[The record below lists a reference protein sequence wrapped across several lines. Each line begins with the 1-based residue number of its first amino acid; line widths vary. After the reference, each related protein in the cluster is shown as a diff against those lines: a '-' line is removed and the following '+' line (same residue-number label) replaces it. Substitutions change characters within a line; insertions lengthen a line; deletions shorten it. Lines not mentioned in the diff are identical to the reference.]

1 LLTSAAAEHASR
13 QMPTSVL
20 VAEDNPLNFELVRD
34 LLDARG
40 HSVEWARDG
49 EEALALARTG
59 RFELLLLDLHMPRL
73 DGLEVIRAI
82 RANPPPKQLK
92 VIALTADAMLG
103 VREELFA
110 AGVDGYLSKP
120 LDLTALVSEME
131 AVGAE

>member
-1 LLTSAAAEHASR
+1 
-13 QMPTSVL
+13 MPTNVL

>member
-1 LLTSAAAEHASR
+1 
-13 QMPTSVL
+13 MPTSVL

>member
-1 LLTSAAAEHASR
+1 
-13 QMPTSVL
+13 MPTTNVL

-40 HSVEWARDG
+40 YAVEWAKDG

-82 RANPPPKQLK
+82 RAEPPPRDLK
-92 VIALTADAMLG
+92 VIALTADAMVG

-131 AVGAE
+131 AVGAA

>member
-1 LLTSAAAEHASR
+1 MQTVMTAKLAD
-13 QMPTSVL
+13 VL

-49 EEALALARTG
+49 EEALRLARTG
-59 RFELLLLDLHMPRL
+59 RFDLLLLDLHMPRL

-82 RANPPPKQLK
+82 RAEPPDRPLK
-92 VIALTADAMLG
+92 VIALTADAMVG
-103 VREELFA
+103 VREDLFA

-120 LDLTALVSEME
+120 LDLGALIREME
-131 AVGAE
+131 TVGV

>member
-1 LLTSAAAEHASR
+1 
-13 QMPTSVL
+13 MPTATVL

-40 HSVEWARDG
+40 FAVEWARDG
-49 EEALALARTG
+49 EEALSLARSG

-82 RANPPPKQLK
+82 RAEPPSRPLK
-92 VIALTADAMLG
+92 VIALTADAMIG

-120 LDLTALVSEME
+120 LDLAALVSEME
-131 AVGAE
+131 AVGAA

>member
-1 LLTSAAAEHASR
+1 
-13 QMPTSVL
+13 MPANVL

-40 HSVEWARDG
+40 HTVEWARDG

-82 RANPPPKQLK
+82 RAEPPPKVLK

-120 LDLTALVSEME
+120 LDLVALVSEME
-131 AVGAE
+131 AVGAA